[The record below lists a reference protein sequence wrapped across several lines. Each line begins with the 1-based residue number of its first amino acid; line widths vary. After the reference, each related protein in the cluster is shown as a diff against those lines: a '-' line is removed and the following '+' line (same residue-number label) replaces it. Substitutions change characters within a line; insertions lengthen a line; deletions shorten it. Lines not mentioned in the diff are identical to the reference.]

1 MQRTNHTAFVV
12 DVEEAAT
19 AMQSALKVAMTFLKC
34 VYHNRLAVGQHLPKN
49 TGKYHKGHFT
59 FEQ

>member
-1 MQRTNHTAFVV
+1 MV

-34 VYHNRLAVGQHLPKN
+34 VDHNRLAVGQHLPKN
-49 TGKYHKGHFT
+49 TGKYHKCHFT